1 MMHPLEA
8 QEQSNQTTEKP
19 PVFKGDEVEVIEQ
32 GLQMIQSVE
41 MSDNDRQAF
50 ESGIES
56 LLQEP
61 DHPSLL
67 GIDDPI
73 KKLQLQSEYTILHS
87 VREHC
92 LAALLV
98 VENVHKNGRVPP
110 QLIGRV
116 AEFLAKYQRQL
127 TKYRN
132 ASESNNTAVQATE
145 IASKHEDLYDF
156 LEITQIHKKDWESI
170 VQTLQEPVQE
180 PSATEQERYSQSYKA
195 FIELRQNDAH
205 ESKNA
210 LTTMLYGYLRM
221 MNTGKTIEV
230 STEEQK
236 MILESI
242 HVYLKKKDQYEAD
255 LHNYKQSSLLNTV
268 AATVGSE
275 IGEEVFESFGERFD
289 ALKIK
294 DIKLLSAANAAR
306 AEMLANGVQNP
317 PSVGE
322 IFKRLGSNGVNV
334 LRQSARV
341 VSPNN
346 AASLIVFMLYIQGA
360 EDKTRALLSYSS
372 FMAASKGL
380 DKVSAML
387 SKTPGL
393 QSIAT
398 RLGKTKL
405 PMALKFAVIIT
416 AAMYGGQHLES
427 AISALE
433 RRADPTLWDG
443 AGNVMGLLSAP
454 ADIYGQ
460 YAGKKIDRGTAMFMN
475 PALGTYMLLSGKEDI
490 MIDPYID
497 TRKDQLEYLTLEAGM
512 VQNTGL
518 TGAHAKERITMWDQV
533 VEAYASSETNPTLQ
547 KLMRL
552 ESIQNGPGG
561 HEGWVSRQALQFYQM
576 YTNVETLEN
585 EINTQVQSLGITTPM
600 LSLAHLLHNETSTTG
615 DRNVRY
621 EMVYNQEIY
630 TAFLNNVEAR
640 KTELQT
646 KISSEH
652 SPEKKAEIQ
661 EMITQ
666 IDALKE
672 QYTYYEHFVKKA
684 DKLRSDYIRLG
695 IFSNDWIK
703 KPVDQK
709 VPEIVMRGMYSTI
722 DIEEQR
728 RTVLSQYKNAEEISE
743 LVRKN
748 GPPAFTL
755 DPMGWVGYF
764 IATNAT
770 WDDRIF
776 EERYVNASREFVEQ
790 IGNRIGAND
799 RDNVFRNLFDQLSKQ
814 PNKPANGREVM
825 SQISAAY
832 ADHYFEG
839 EIRDATKLLE
849 GKTDKY
855 NNPRSFERIFYL
867 AQDRTNETGYI
878 TTHDVID
885 GLENTRE
892 PVIICSQ
899 MVGTAEITS
908 TIRFIHDHTKN
919 TWNVITQTTSYV
931 PFYESSVMYAEPIYV
946 QQSANA
952 TIEENFATWRIRH
965 PKLAMQIAPQ
975 MIGYLEQ
982 ITKENAEYKQRQ
994 AADLARRQEEKPE
1007 NLRRVETENG
1017 LRSTALENAFTQ
1029 EYPQYIPPKW
1039 EYDAVNTRI
1048 IQPSTQSSYEFAFG
1062 TLDSQVSF
1070 FVPPMNAGPSMSAMH
1085 SDWRKEVFDN
1095 EKLQFCALRDGKKY
1109 NYAVSMWELK
1119 TGNTLDAKN
1128 KSIARSILTTPI
1140 DIQNHP
1146 DASNPKF
1153 VEYIR
1158 AYEIERMLNMT
1169 QFDWSGSWKGTDV
1182 EAYFYK
1188 ELIKKY
1194 AKTPNGSAVFLDK
1207 LYNFL
1212 QSSEAITYYQCRNF
1226 LQNL

>member
-1 MMHPLEA
+1 M
-8 QEQSNQTTEKP
+8 QSPETYSRPTEKL
-19 PVFKGDEVEVIEQ
+19 PVFSGDEVEVIEQ
-32 GLQMIQSVE
+32 GLQMIHSVE
-41 MSDNDRQAF
+41 MPDNDRQAF

-67 GIDDPI
+67 GLDDPI

-98 VENVHKNGRVPP
+98 VENVHKNGKVSSE
-110 QLIGRV
+110 LIGKV

-156 LEITQIHKKDWESI
+156 LQITQIHKKDWESI

-180 PSATEQERYSQSYKA
+180 PSRTESEQYSQSYKA

-205 ESKNA
+205 ESKHA
-210 LTTMLYGYLRM
+210 LTTMLYGYLRI

-230 STEEQK
+230 NTEEQK

-242 HVYLKKKDQYEAD
+242 HVYLKKKDQYESD
-255 LHNYKQSSLLNTV
+255 LHNYKQSNILNTV

-360 EDKTRALLSYSS
+360 EDKTRALLSYST

-393 QSIAT
+393 QSVSA
-398 RLGKTKL
+398 RLAKTKL

-443 AGNVMGLLSAP
+443 AGNVVGLLSAP
-454 ADIYGQ
+454 ADV
-460 YAGKKIDRGTAMFMN
+460 YAQLGGS
-475 PALGTYMLLSGKEDI
+475 AL
-490 MIDPYID
+490 IDP
-497 TRKDQLEYLTLEAGM
+497 RKDQLEYLTFEAGM

-640 KTELQT
+640 KTELQS
-646 KISSEH
+646 KITVEH

-661 EMITQ
+661 EMITE

-709 VPEIVMRGMYSTI
+709 IPEIVMRGMYSTI

-728 RTVLSQYKNAEEISE
+728 RTVLSQYKNAEEVSE

-748 GPPAFTL
+748 GPPALTL

-764 IATNAT
+764 IANNAT
-770 WDDRIF
+770 WDNRIF

-790 IGNRIGAND
+790 IGNRIGNND
-799 RDNVFRNLFDQLSKQ
+799 RDNVFKHLFDQLSKQ
-814 PNKPANGREVM
+814 PDKPANGREVM
-825 SQISAAY
+825 SKICAAY

-839 EIRDATKLLE
+839 EIQDATNLIE
-849 GKTDKY
+849 GKTDRY
-855 NNPRSFERIFYL
+855 NNPRNFERIFYL
-867 AQDRTNETGYI
+867 AKDRTNETGYM

-885 GLENTRE
+885 SLENTRE

-908 TIRFIHDHTKN
+908 TIRFVHDYAKN
-919 TWNVITQTTSYV
+919 TWNVITQTTGYV
-931 PFYESSVMYAEPIYV
+931 PFYESSVMYVKPIHV
-946 QQSANA
+946 LQSASA
-952 TIEENFATWRIRH
+952 TVEENFASWRMRH
-965 PKLAMQIAPQ
+965 PKMAMQIAPE
-975 MIGYLEQ
+975 MVEYLEE
-982 ITKENAEYKQRQ
+982 IAKENEEYKQRQ
-994 AADLARRQEEKPE
+994 AADLARREEEKPSD
-1007 NLRRVETENG
+1007 LRRVETENR
-1017 LRSTALENAFTQ
+1017 LRSTALEHAFTQ
-1029 EYPQYIPPKW
+1029 EYPQYIPPQWK
-1039 EYDAVNTRI
+1039 YDAVNTSI
-1048 IQPSTQSSYEFAFG
+1048 IQPSIQNSYEFAFG
-1062 TLDSQVSF
+1062 VLDSEVSF
-1070 FVPPMNAGPSMSAMH
+1070 FVPSMNAGPSMSAMH
-1085 SDWRKEVFDN
+1085 SDWRKEVFDS
-1095 EKLQFCALRDGKKY
+1095 EKLQFSAKRDGK
-1109 NYAVSMWELK
+1109 NYTYSVSMWELK
-1119 TGNTLDAKN
+1119 TGNALDVKD
-1128 KSIARSILTTPI
+1128 KSIARNILTTPI
-1140 DIQNHP
+1140 SVQNHP
-1146 DASNPKF
+1146 DASNQKF

-1158 AYEIERMLNMT
+1158 AYEIQRMLSMT

-1182 EAYFYK
+1182 QAYFYK
-1188 ELIKKY
+1188 ELIQKY
-1194 AKTPNGSAVFLDK
+1194 AKTPNGSAVFLNK